1 MTFEVAAVTIGVV
14 VGGVAAVFAAPIA
27 VAKPSDPG
35 VVSYAVLGKGSVGN
49 IVGGP
54 MRDESVFTQPF
65 QSYFV
70 DNPACNNW
78 ADIGLPEVY
87 DDPDLASFNG
97 ASSQTSP
104 TDQTHF
110 VKQAVGVFATG
121 AAAGAAFH
129 RVVDRTV
136 GCSGQTTAM
145 HLDNGTTQVWSF
157 DGGPPS
163 TADAAW
169 TKQEAGTDRRCFTQT
184 RLRENV
190 LLQAKVCQSGN
201 GGPAVNVLAGAME
214 NALGQ

>member
-1 MTFEVAAVTIGVV
+1 MMRNAVAALAVVSV
-14 VGGVAAVFAAPIA
+14 VGMGGSGAAAAR
-27 VAKPSDPG
+27 PSDPG
-35 VVSYAVLGKGSVGN
+35 AVNYAVLGKGSVGN

-54 MRDESVFTQPF
+54 IRDESVFRAPF
-65 QSYFV
+65 QGYYV
-70 DNPACNNW
+70 DDPVCNNW

-97 ASSQTSP
+97 ATAQTSAN
-104 TDQTHF
+104 DQTHL

-121 AAAGAAFH
+121 DAAGRAFH

-145 HLDNGTTQVWSF
+145 HLDNGITQVWSF
-157 DGGPPS
+157 DSGPA
-163 TADAAW
+163 TATDAAW
-169 TKQEAGTDRRCFTQT
+169 TKQEADTDRRCFTQT

-201 GGPAVNVLAGAME
+201 GGPAVNALAGAME
-214 NALGQ
+214 NTLGQ